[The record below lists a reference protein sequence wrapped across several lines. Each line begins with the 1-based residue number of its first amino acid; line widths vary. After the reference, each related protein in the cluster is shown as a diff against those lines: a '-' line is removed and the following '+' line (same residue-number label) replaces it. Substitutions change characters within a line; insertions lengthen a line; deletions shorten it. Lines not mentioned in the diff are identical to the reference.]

1 MSLRGQDF
9 PKSSDLKRSVRRGH
23 KVILPVGALA
33 KIRINSCL
41 VSCGNVA
48 WRQRG
53 ITTTSHDTAPLRK
66 IWNCVASTT
75 QNQIHVHT
83 PVERYIYL
91 DQPDPSIHLPLILN
105 VDIRI
110 RTMSPVIQNPV
121 NEHDGCGSS
130 TCNCGASCACKPGEC
145 KC

>member
-110 RTMSPVIQNPV
+110 RTMSPNPV